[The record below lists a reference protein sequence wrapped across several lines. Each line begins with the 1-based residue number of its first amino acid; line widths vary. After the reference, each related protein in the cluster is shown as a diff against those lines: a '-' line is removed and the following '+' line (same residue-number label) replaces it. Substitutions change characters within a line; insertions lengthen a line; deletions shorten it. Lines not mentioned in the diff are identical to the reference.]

1 MAKQNSPKE
10 GIERVFVYEEENSST
25 DALRYDGVWCGRMRS
40 KGRRS
45 GGDGG
50 DRERSVDRG
59 HRRQYGFRYDHEHSV
74 CEQRV

>member
-25 DALRYDGVWCGRMRS
+25 DALRYDGIWCGRMRS
-40 KGRRS
+40 KGDGS
-45 GGDGG
+45 GDRG
-50 DRERSVDRG
+50 DRECNVDRG
-59 HRRQYGFRYDHEHSV
+59 YCGQCSFRHDHEHSV